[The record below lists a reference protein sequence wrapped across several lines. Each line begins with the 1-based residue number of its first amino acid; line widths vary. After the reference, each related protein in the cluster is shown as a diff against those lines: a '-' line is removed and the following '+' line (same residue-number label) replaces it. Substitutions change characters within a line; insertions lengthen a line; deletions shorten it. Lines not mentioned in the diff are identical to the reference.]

1 MLLRYNDTML
11 KYKVIILF
19 LLFFVYKSSFSNNN
33 EQKIL
38 NYLQN
43 FNSLESDFIQVNNN
57 GNVLSGKISIL
68 RPGKVRVEYNDIPL
82 LIVSD
87 GKKIASINKELD
99 SITFYRI
106 QDIPLALLLFKNFNL
121 DNIKILEY
129 SDLENQ
135 LRVRFK
141 EKDKKKEGFIDV
153 LFEKNTFILKKWVVY
168 NNKFNKTEVLL
179 ENLRLNERVSNKL
192 FQIDN
197 DDPRPPIW
205 RDY

>member
-121 DNIKILEY
+121 DNIRILEY

-153 LFEKNTFILKKWVVY
+153 LFEKKIHLY
-168 NNKFNKTEVLL
+168 
-179 ENLRLNERVSNKL
+179 
-192 FQIDN
+192 
-197 DDPRPPIW
+197 
-205 RDY
+205 

>member
-87 GKKIASINKELD
+87 GKNCLNK
-99 SITFYRI
+99 
-106 QDIPLALLLFKNFNL
+106 
-121 DNIKILEY
+121 
-129 SDLENQ
+129 
-135 LRVRFK
+135 
-141 EKDKKKEGFIDV
+141 
-153 LFEKNTFILKKWVVY
+153 
-168 NNKFNKTEVLL
+168 
-179 ENLRLNERVSNKL
+179 
-192 FQIDN
+192 
-197 DDPRPPIW
+197 
-205 RDY
+205 

>member
-87 GKKIASINKELD
+87 GKKLP
-99 SITFYRI
+99 
-106 QDIPLALLLFKNFNL
+106 Q
-121 DNIKILEY
+121 
-129 SDLENQ
+129 
-135 LRVRFK
+135 
-141 EKDKKKEGFIDV
+141 
-153 LFEKNTFILKKWVVY
+153 
-168 NNKFNKTEVLL
+168 
-179 ENLRLNERVSNKL
+179 
-192 FQIDN
+192 
-197 DDPRPPIW
+197 
-205 RDY
+205 